1 MRFGSR
7 VGRVGG
13 AVDDAAVGAGVVGAA
28 QRARQLGEHADD
40 VSIPNFW
47 HNQMRNGCKVANEVN
62 GGTYDDKV

>member
-28 QRARQLGEHADD
+28 QRARQLGRLVRRTRRRRIDSEFLAQSDEKWLQ
-40 VSIPNFW
+40 S
-47 HNQMRNGCKVANEVN
+47 RK
-62 GGTYDDKV
+62 